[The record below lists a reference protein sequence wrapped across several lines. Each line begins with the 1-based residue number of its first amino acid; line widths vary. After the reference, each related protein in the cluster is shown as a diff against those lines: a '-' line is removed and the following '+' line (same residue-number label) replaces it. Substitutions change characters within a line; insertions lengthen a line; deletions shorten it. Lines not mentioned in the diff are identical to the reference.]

1 MLTFSAQNS
10 TNDVL
15 SNSSKWFH
23 DTVKRRSM
31 LILAGAERVKEW
43 LVTAYQLQC
52 KLAALN
58 FLLET
63 SSCLKYRL
71 QSHSCKCDHISNLL
85 FLVQCRV
92 WYGTHCI
99 YFQGDFAAVRY

>member
-1 MLTFSAQNS
+1 MLTFLAQNS

-15 SNSSKWFH
+15 SNPSKMASWYCKEKI
-23 DTVKRRSM
+23 DVDK
-31 LILAGAERVKEW
+31 LAGAERVKEW

-63 SSCLKYRL
+63 SSLLYIIFYTLHKYSIILSFRA
-71 QSHSCKCDHISNLL
+71 HSN
-85 FLVQCRV
+85 
-92 WYGTHCI
+92 
-99 YFQGDFAAVRY
+99 AVVV